1 MIFNKTMYQKNNKI
15 ISFII
20 TALTLPGNGREIL
33 RYDSALTKYFLE
45 LNLWF
50 NYGYDQNP
58 ESWILNPEI

>member
-1 MIFNKTMYQKNNKI
+1 MIFNKIMYQKNNKI

-45 LNLWF
+45 LNL
-50 NYGYDQNP
+50 
-58 ESWILNPEI
+58 